1 VAVIGEFVGGA
12 GLLVRGLG
20 LITRR
25 PRLFLLGALPPL
37 ITSVFFLALLI
48 TLIGNLHTL
57 IPFLAS
63 FSDSWLSGLH
73 LTMEIAIG
81 IALVGGS
88 ILIMVLVF
96 TSITLLIG
104 APAYDKIA
112 ELAEVELGNV
122 PAGAATGPVLR
133 SVARSVRQSL
143 ALIAVSLLGAVM
155 FALLGFIPVA
165 GQTLIPVLS
174 AIFGSW
180 LLCIELLS
188 PAFERRGLVRIADR
202 RGAMG
207 RHRLRTLG
215 FAIPAFLLLA
225 IPFVSVLVF
234 PAATAGGTMLAREL
248 LPNDERLC

>member
-1 VAVIGEFVGGA
+1 MIRELFTGA
-12 GLLVRGLG
+12 ALLPRAFRMV
-20 LITRR
+20 TARR
-25 PRLFLLGALPPL
+25 QLFLLGALPPL

-63 FSDSWLSGLH
+63 FSDGWLSGLH
-73 LTMEIAIG
+73 LTMEIAVG

-104 APAYDKIA
+104 APAYDKLA
-112 ELAEVELGNV
+112 ELAENELGNA
-122 PAGAATGPVLR
+122 PAEAANRPVLR
-133 SVARSVRQSL
+133 SVARSIRQSL
-143 ALIAVSLLGAVM
+143 ALVAVSLLGTVV
-155 FALLGFIPVA
+155 FALLGFVPIL
-165 GQTLIPVLS
+165 GQTLVPVLS

-188 PAFERRGLVRIADR
+188 PAFERRGLLRIADR
-202 RGAMG
+202 RAAMG

-215 FAIPAFLLLA
+215 FAIPTFLLLA

-234 PAATAGGTMLAREL
+234 PAATAGGTILAREL